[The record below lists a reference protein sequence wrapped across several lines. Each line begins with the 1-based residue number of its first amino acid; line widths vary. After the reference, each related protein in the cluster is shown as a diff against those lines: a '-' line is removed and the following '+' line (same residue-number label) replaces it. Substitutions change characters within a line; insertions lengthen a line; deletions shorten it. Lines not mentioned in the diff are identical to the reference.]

1 MKFTSINKYILKSI
15 FSYLKISNQLN
26 IVKYSK
32 KMMSLLDITKYTYQK
47 YYFDLIKS
55 PAFLNFPEIL
65 KENKIFDEKTLKKL
79 MSGWENETTEIIK
92 ESDCFHFNQRTK
104 SKDIKNI
111 KILNIIKDAK
121 SLKKNMPN
129 LIELNLSKIKNLE
142 LPCSI
147 LLNLETLSLTDIS
160 KLKFLTNENHISL
173 QNLKHLY
180 LNNISFNKKNKLKI
194 NVDNLKYLD
203 LRLKEQDG
211 DDEDCNYDNN
221 NNTSGF
227 YKEKTIGYLIKIFNF
242 KNLSIFDI
250 DLNNDEE
257 NEENEG
263 NKKNKRE
270 KEDKGNEENEDE
282 ENEENDDNEDE
293 ENEEKEDNEDNE
305 EYEDDLIG
313 MDKYESFED
322 AFKNPQEVFNVK
334 NLKKLNY
341 FNFEILYEYYDVC
354 GAAEYNDKLVYK
366 YIFYKTKEDKYVFK
380 TLYDNIHNCNGEMFK
395 SNQKE
400 IRNCEK
406 INYNN
411 YYFINKELYL
421 SGEKL
426 ENIELDYENLKSFNI
441 TSELNDDRQDSQ
453 ELINYLENIQ
463 KDNNCLETISLDI
476 LDLDKKTNLLENL
489 KKFTE
494 LKCFY
499 VKNNCLFKDNKQ
511 LIKLLA
517 TLSNLK
523 SLFSVEINIQA
534 QLKLSK
540 DDNKEIDKLFPDI
553 FIQVNKKSSL
563 IKWNNQNIIFKK

>member
-1 MKFTSINKYILKSI
+1 MK
-15 FSYLKISNQLN
+15 
-26 IVKYSK
+26 V
-32 KMMSLLDITKYTYQK
+32 
-47 YYFDLIKS
+47 
-55 PAFLNFPEIL
+55 
-65 KENKIFDEKTLKKL
+65 
-79 MSGWENETTEIIK
+79 
-92 ESDCFHFNQRTK
+92 
-104 SKDIKNI
+104 
-111 KILNIIKDAK
+111 
-121 SLKKNMPN
+121 
-129 LIELNLSKIKNLE
+129 
-142 LPCSI
+142 
-147 LLNLETLSLTDIS
+147 
-160 KLKFLTNENHISL
+160 
-173 QNLKHLY
+173 
-180 LNNISFNKKNKLKI
+180 
-194 NVDNLKYLD
+194 
-203 LRLKEQDG
+203 
-211 DDEDCNYDNN
+211 
-221 NNTSGF
+221 
-227 YKEKTIGYLIKIFNF
+227 
-242 KNLSIFDI
+242 
-250 DLNNDEE
+250 
-257 NEENEG
+257 
-263 NKKNKRE
+263 
-270 KEDKGNEENEDE
+270 
-282 ENEENDDNEDE
+282 
-293 ENEEKEDNEDNE
+293 
-305 EYEDDLIG
+305 
-313 MDKYESFED
+313 FED

-380 TLYDNIHNCNGEMFK
+380 TLYDNIHNCNGEM
-395 SNQKE
+395 
-400 IRNCEK
+400 
-406 INYNN
+406 
-411 YYFINKELYL
+411 FINKELYL

-540 DDNKEIDKLFPDI
+540 DDNKEIDKLVPDI